1 MDALLSEDQ
10 IMIRGMVRDFCREE
24 VAPLAAETDAGRFPA
39 ELVERMAGLGLL
51 GMTVPAEWGGSGV
64 VEAAAALAME
74 EVSAV
79 CPSLSVVFS
88 VQNTLLCPPI
98 LEFGSA
104 EQKRAF
110 LKPLASGEKLGCFA
124 LTEPGTGSDVSALKT
139 SAKRDGDRW
148 RIDGAKRFISNGK
161 EAGLCLLF
169 AMTDPSARH
178 RGISAFIAET
188 ASPGFEKGRAEE
200 KLGLGG
206 SSVCDLRFEGIEV
219 PGGNLLGEE
228 GQGFEIAMKTLDVSR
243 IGVAAQGTGFARA
256 CLAASVGYARERETF
271 GSPISEHQPIQWKV
285 ADMATG
291 VEAARLLYL
300 KAARMKEAGLPFSA
314 EAAMAKVFASDL
326 AQRAATEAVQ
336 IHGGIGYMR
345 EYPVEKF
352 YRAAKATQI
361 YEGTN
366 EILREIVAKHLID

>member
-10 IMIRGMVRDFCREE
+10 IMIRGMVRDFCRDE

-39 ELVERMAGLGLL
+39 GLVERMAGLGLL

-64 VEAAAALAME
+64 DEVAAALAME

-88 VQNTLLCPPI
+88 VQNALVCPPI
-98 LEFGSA
+98 LAFGSA
-104 EQKRAF
+104 EQKQAF

-124 LTEPGTGSDVSALKT
+124 LTEPGAGSDVSALKT
-139 SAKRDGDRW
+139 SAKRGGDHW
-148 RIDGAKRFISNGK
+148 RIDGAKRFISNGR
-161 EAGLCLLF
+161 EADLCLLF

-188 ASPGFEKGRAEE
+188 ASPGFEAGRAEE

-206 SSVCDLRFEGIEV
+206 SSVCDLRFEGLEV
-219 PGGNLLGEE
+219 PEGNLLGEE
-228 GQGFEIAMKTLDVSR
+228 GQGFEIAMKTLDASR
-243 IGVAAQGTGFARA
+243 IGVAAQGVGFARA
-256 CLAASVGYARERETF
+256 CLEASIGYARERETF
-271 GSPISEHQPIQWKV
+271 GVPISEHQPIQWKV

-326 AQRAATEAVQ
+326 AQRAGAEAVQ
-336 IHGGIGYMR
+336 IHGGSGYMR

-366 EILREIVAKHLID
+366 EILRDVIAKNLID